1 METRN
6 IHERLQRPICLKQVV
21 PRTARTLMKTTSGRG
36 VSGVTAAMIPSHKT
50 SMGKTLQRRLQGNCL
65 DVFEEDTH

>member
-1 METRN
+1 
-6 IHERLQRPICLKQVV
+6 
-21 PRTARTLMKTTSGRG
+21 MKTTSGRG